1 MSDFRLSDTA
11 PVFSAGTGTIS
22 CTAGAVNVT
31 GVGTLFSTE
40 LEVGDILKVGAVYLA
55 VLTITDDTHLVLQV
69 APVANISGAAFTYT
83 TLPLVDSFSTP
94 AEVPVS
100 SPIRWVEVLNT
111 GDGLARGMG
120 RPSTAWTWPN
130 IGSTLFGALQ
140 AICSSKSV
148 RVYVRTI
155 NDVRLGTYR
164 TYEAAL
170 IWPDDEGKYGQSNTM
185 PFSLEFRD
193 MVLL

>member
-1 MSDFRLSDTA
+1 MSDYRLSNTA
-11 PVFSAGTGTIS
+11 PVFSAGTGTLS
-22 CTAGAVNVT
+22 CTAGTINVT

-55 VLTITDDTHLVLQV
+55 ILIITDDTHLTLQV

-83 TLPLVDSFSTP
+83 TLPLVDGFSTP
-94 AEVPVS
+94 AEILVSEPV
-100 SPIRWVEVLNT
+100 RWQEVRDT
-111 GDGLARGMG
+111 GDGLARGLG
-120 RPSTAWTWPN
+120 RPSTTWTWTN

-140 AICSSKSV
+140 SICSSKSV
-148 RVYVRTI
+148 RVYVRTV

-170 IWPDDEGKYGQSNTM
+170 IWPDDEGKYGQNNTM
-185 PFSLEFRD
+185 AFRLEFRD